1 MSTLRSALDEL
12 RGEDVGALSDDAL
25 AGHLDEIERAGRI
38 LEFERCRGLA
48 EVDRRKLH
56 AADGHLSA
64 SAWLAQRQGL
74 SRSAAEGRL
83 RRARALETMPV
94 VARAFAEGEVSES
107 AVHVLASAREVAPEA
122 FARSEEALA
131 EAARTMA
138 FGELRRVTETWQA
151 AADPDRALQD
161 EDRRHERRRLDFCPT
176 ADGMTGVRVELDAE
190 DGQVLITAIRAQ
202 MDAETRSASGPDPR
216 TPAQRRADALGEI
229 CRRWLA
235 SRERPTVGGE
245 RPQVVVTI
253 DLETLVDRS
262 GRRAELPDTGSI
274 TPEIARQLACDAEV
288 TRVITRA
295 ASEPL
300 ELGRRTKV
308 VPPGLRRA
316 IAVRDRGCRFP
327 GCGRPPGWCDAHH
340 IRHWAAGG
348 EGSRTSFSSV
358 VRITGR
364 SIEDSVS
371 RWRTVGRC
379 FPGRMERRSRIAPRR
394 RPDPRV
400 RPWPPSSASSA
411 RKLSRSR

>member
-12 RGEDVGALSDDAL
+12 RGEDVRSLPDDAL

-48 EVDRRKLH
+48 EVERRKLYT
-56 AADGHLSA
+56 ADGHLSA
-64 SAWLAQRQGL
+64 AAWLAQRQGL

-83 RRARALETMPV
+83 RRARALQTMPS
-94 VARAFAEGEVSES
+94 VAHAFAEGDVSES
-107 AVHVLASAREVAPEA
+107 AVHMLASAREAAPVA

-131 EAARTMA
+131 EAARTMT

-151 AADPDRALQD
+151 AADPDRAL
-161 EDRRHERRRLDFCPT
+161 EEEERRHERRRLDIYPT
-176 ADGMTGVRVELDAE
+176 ADGMTGVHAELDAE
-190 DGQVLITAIRAQ
+190 GGQGLITAIRAQ
-202 MDAETRSASGPDPR
+202 MDAETRTASGPDLR
-216 TPAQRRADALGEI
+216 TPTQRRADAIGEI

-235 SRERPTVGGE
+235 SRERPNIGGE
-245 RPQVVVTI
+245 RPNVVVTI

-262 GRRAELPDTGSI
+262 GRRAEMPDTGSI
-274 TPEIARQLACDAEV
+274 TPEAARRLACDADV

-316 IAVRDRGCRFP
+316 IAVRDGGCRFP

-340 IRHWAAGG
+340 VRHWADGG
-348 EGSRTSFSSV
+348 GTSLSNLVLLCRPHHRTIHRGFGVQMMDGRPIFSRPDGT
-358 VRITGR
+358 T
-364 SIEDSVS
+364 IED
-371 RWRTVGRC
+371 R
-379 FPGRMERRSRIAPRR
+379 AP
-394 RPDPRV
+394 
-400 RPWPPSSASSA
+400 PPT
-411 RKLSRSR
+411 